1 MRKFFTLLL
10 VFLSAGAYAT
20 HIVGGFISYRF
31 ISGTTYEVKLTIYR
45 DCTSSTPF
53 DGTPGST
60 TNAILGLFDSNNNLV
75 NTFGLVNPVITTV
88 QAPTDNPCLQIN
100 TNVCVE
106 EGVYTTT
113 ITLPSS
119 TQGYTLVHERCCR
132 NGSITNVFDPGNQ
145 GAAYAAY
152 IPPTGTF
159 HNTSPVF
166 NTLPPLFI
174 CISSPLVLNYSAS
187 DADGDV
193 LTYSLCTPYNGG
205 DVTNPAPNPPVGP
218 PLSNI
223 PWQSPY
229 STSNLLGGTSPLSI
243 DPNTGVITGTPST
256 IGQFVVGVCVS
267 EYRNGQLIATYLRDF
282 QFNVTQCNIPAANIP
297 STNINPITGVGI
309 YVTNCSN
316 YTVTFQNNTYNPPPT
331 NSPITYHW
339 DFGVPGLTDD
349 TSNVKF
355 PTYTYPDT
363 GVYLV
368 QLVASKGTSTQPCV
382 DTTYA
387 YVKIYPTFSGDFQT
401 ADVCQSVP
409 ASFTDLSV
417 STLGAINQWSWNFG
431 DGNTD
436 NTQNPT
442 HNYSTPGA
450 YTVTL
455 VSQTDLGCK
464 DTTQKGITILASAHA
479 DFSFSDPV
487 CESSSVHFIN
497 NSTPSSADF
506 NWNLGNSTSSTTASP
521 TVSYAPGT
529 YQIKLLVTMGGNCPD
544 SLSKPLTVHPDP
556 VINIS
561 NDTAVCPGASVP
573 LAAHDGTSY
582 VWSPTLGLSDPNIAN
597 PVASPAAP
605 NAATYSVTVTN
616 QFQCTATGSVT
627 VSFYAP
633 AQVSAGI
640 DTSVCLN
647 PGSYRDSVQL
657 TASGSL
663 NYLWS
668 PAISLNNAAI
678 ANPVARPSA
687 NTTYVVIG
695 TDVNGCRASDSV
707 IIYVL
712 DPMLNV
718 IIDNE
723 EGICPGDTAYLNV
736 VNQGASDYS
745 WSPTNYMT
753 DVTVFNPGFY
763 PPDTTLY
770 VLRVSNY
777 CYTKN
782 DSVVINIWP
791 LPSMILEDADSICY
805 GQAKQLNVSGAQSYL
820 WDADPAL
827 TNTATA
833 TPTVVPTVSTF
844 YFVTGTN
851 NYGCVNRDS
860 IWVEAMPLPY
870 TEAGNDT
877 VIWRET
883 PAVLSGVTD
892 AGSFFWNPETGL
904 ESPKLLTTTAN
915 ILSTQVY
922 YLYTTSDFGC
932 SNYDSIVVNVKTV
945 TILNL
950 PTAFSPNG
958 DGINDVFHIINWL
971 NIDRLK
977 DFSVYNRWGEK
988 VFSTADIYE
997 GWDGTFRNT
1006 KQPMSTYVW
1015 LVTALSKD
1023 GVEILRK
1030 GNVTLVR

>member
-1 MRKFFTLLL
+1 MKKIFTLLL
-10 VFLSAGAYAT
+10 VVLSTGAFAT

-31 ISGTTYEVKLTIYR
+31 ISGSTYEVKLTIYR

-53 DGTPGST
+53 DGTSGAT
-60 TNAILGLFDSNNNLV
+60 TNAILGMFDSNNNLV

-88 QAPTDNPCLQIN
+88 QAPNDNPCLQIN

-113 ITLPSS
+113 ITVPSA

-145 GAAYAAY
+145 GAAYSAY
-152 IPPTGTF
+152 IPPTATY
-159 HNTSPVF
+159 HNSSPIF

-174 CISSPLVLNYSAS
+174 CINSPLVLNYSAS

-193 LTYSLCTPYNGG
+193 LTYSLCTPNNAG
-205 DVTNPAPNPPVGP
+205 DATNPAPNPPVGP
-218 PLSNI
+218 PLSTI

-229 STSNLLGGTSPLSI
+229 STSNLLGGTSPLAI

-282 QFNVTQCNIPAANIP
+282 QFNVTQCNIPVANIP
-297 STNINPITGVGI
+297 STNINPFTGIGL
-309 YVTNCSN
+309 YVINCSN

-331 NSPITYHW
+331 ATPITYHW
-339 DFGVPGLTDD
+339 DFGVPGLSDD

-355 PTYTYPDT
+355 PSYTYPDT

-368 QLVASKGTSTQPCV
+368 QLVASKGSGSQPCV

-387 YVKIYPTFSGDFQT
+387 FVKIYPTFAGDFQT
-401 ADVCQSVP
+401 ADVCQVVP
-409 ASFTDLSV
+409 AVFTDLSV
-417 STLGAINQWSWNFG
+417 STEGTVNQWNWNFG

-442 HNYSTPGA
+442 HSYSASGV

-455 VSQTDLGCK
+455 VSQSDLGCK
-464 DTTQKGITILASAHA
+464 DTTQKSIHILESAHA

-487 CESSSVHFIN
+487 CESSPVNFIN
-497 NSTPSSADF
+497 NSTPSGADF
-506 NWNLGNSTSSTTASP
+506 SWDLGNGSGSNAASP
-521 TVSYAPGT
+521 TVNYPPGT
-529 YQIKLLVTMGGNCPD
+529 YAIKLLVSMGGNCPD
-544 SLSKPLTVHPDP
+544 SLTQSLTVHPDP
-556 VINIS
+556 VINLS
-561 NDTAVCPGASVP
+561 NDTSICPGASV
-573 LAAHDGTSY
+573 LLSAHDGMVY
-582 VWSPTLGLSDPNIAN
+582 AWSPAVGLSDPNIAN
-597 PVASPAAP
+597 PVATPVAP

-616 QFQCTATGSVT
+616 QYQCTATGNVT
-627 VSFYAP
+627 VSFYPP
-633 AQVSAGI
+633 AQVSAGA

-663 NYLWS
+663 TYVWS
-668 PAISLNNAAI
+668 PAVSLNNATI
-678 ANPVARPSA
+678 ANPVARPSV
-687 NTTYVVIG
+687 NTTYLVTG
-695 TDVNGCRASDSV
+695 TDANGCRAADSV
-707 IIYVL
+707 LVYVL
-712 DPMLNV
+712 DPALNI

-723 EGICPGDTAYLNV
+723 AGICPGDTAYLNV
-736 VNQGASDYS
+736 INQGASDYS
-745 WSPTNYMT
+745 WAPATYLT
-753 DVTVFNPGFY
+753 DANTFNPGFY
-763 PPDTTLY
+763 PPDTTVYALT
-770 VLRVSNY
+770 VSNY
-777 CYTKN
+777 CYIKT
-782 DSVVINIWP
+782 DSVNINIWP
-791 LPSMILEDADSICY
+791 LPSLVLEDADSICFE
-805 GQAKQLNVSGAQSYL
+805 QSEQLTVSGAQSYL
-820 WDADPAL
+820 WDTAPTL
-827 TNTATA
+827 TNADSP
-833 TPTVVPTVSTF
+833 TPTIVPNASTF
-844 YFVTGTN
+844 YYVTGTN
-851 NYGCVNRDS
+851 SYGCKSRDS
-860 IWVEAMPLPY
+860 IWVEVMPLPY
-870 TEAGNDT
+870 TSAGNDT

-883 PAVLSGVTD
+883 PAILSGVTD
-892 AGSFFWNPETGL
+892 AGSFFWSPETGL
-904 ESPKLLTTTAN
+904 ESPKSLTTTAN
-915 ILSTQVY
+915 ILNTQMY
-922 YLYTTSDFGC
+922 YLYTISDFGC

-988 VFSTADIYE
+988 VFSTTDIHE
-997 GWDGTFRNT
+997 GWDGTFKNT
-1006 KQPMSTYVW
+1006 KQPMSTYAW
-1015 LVTALSKD
+1015 MVTALSKD
-1023 GVEILRK
+1023 GIEILRK